1 MGSDDFF
8 KHRKG
13 NKKKRKE
20 ESKKLAPYRYLIVCE
35 GTKTEPYYFQGIK
48 RLIDQKYED
57 TVTIKE
63 RKFNINIVGTGR
75 NTEDLVNFTI
85 EEIDKAKS
93 LGELPYGNI
102 WVVFDKDDF
111 TEHQFNNA
119 ITQAKRNDYKVAW
132 SNEAIELWFLLY
144 FEYLQ
149 SSVHRS
155 QYIDKLNEYFCIFG
169 LGKYE
174 KNLKNIY
181 EILNEFGN
189 LDNAIANAKRLRKL
203 YVQRQILKPAQM
215 NPCTT
220 VDILVE
226 ELLNIIR

>member
-8 KHRKG
+8 KQRKG

-35 GTKTEPYYFQGIK
+35 GTKTEPNYFQGIK
-48 RLIDQKYED
+48 KLIDIKYED
-57 TVTIKE
+57 KVTVKG
-63 RKFNINIVGTGR
+63 RKFDINIVGTGR
-75 NTEDLVNFTI
+75 NTEDLVKFTI
-85 EEIDKAKS
+85 EEIDRAKS
-93 LGELPYGNI
+93 LDELPYGNV

-111 TEHQFNNA
+111 TDQQFNNA
-119 ITQAKRNDYKVAW
+119 IAQAKKNEYRVAW
-132 SNEAIELWFLLY
+132 SNEAIELWFLLH

-149 SSVHRS
+149 SAIHRS
-155 QYIDKLNEYFCIFG
+155 QYIEKLNEYFGVFG

-174 KNLKNIY
+174 KNLENIY
-181 EILNEFGN
+181 DILVGFGS
-189 LDNAIANAKRLRKL
+189 LEKAIANANRLRKL
-203 YVQRQILKPAQM
+203 HDEMGMVKAAQM

-226 ELLNIIR
+226 ELISIIK